1 MKRDSGLCLGLFL
14 GFILLL
20 LGMLFEANGGD
31 YRDHTVDARG
41 SVKGKPEDGG
51 RKPEDRG
58 QRTEDGRRKT
68 EDRNHG
74 RDALRASLKLQR
86 SHFSV
91 QGPRICNPPPKQK
104 A

>member
-31 YRDHTVDARG
+31 YRDHTVDATG

-51 RKPEDRG
+51 RKPEAEITA
-58 QRTEDGRRKT
+58 RTVKADTGRK
-68 EDRNHG
+68 
-74 RDALRASLKLQR
+74 DAKGKAVTREFPVMFDIARRAREKR
-86 SHFSV
+86 AE
-91 QGPRICNPPPKQK
+91 KQK
-104 A
+104 KGAAK